1 MFKINESVIHCR
13 EGLSTIISMSTIN
26 ERDYFLVRTHQ
37 ASEET
42 IYVPVASA
50 ESIIRPILEIDAA
63 DEVLK
68 YIKSIK
74 KEFNTNT
81 KQRRD
86 AYKRRLSSGD
96 VNDIAYLYR
105 QLYFYYKIGGE
116 ENNEIKLGPVDI
128 DMLTHAKNMLLDEF
142 SLTYKMDR
150 KEIEDFIEKR
160 IKKLWVN
167 PH

>member
-1 MFKINESVIHCR
+1 MFKINDSVIHCR
-13 EGLSTIISMSTIN
+13 EGLSTIVSVSTIN
-26 ERDYFLVRTHQ
+26 GRDYFLVRTHQ

-50 ESIIRPILEIDAA
+50 ESIIRPILKEENA
-63 DEVLK
+63 DKVLK
-68 YIKSIK
+68 YIKGLK

-105 QLYFYYKIGGE
+105 QLYFYNKIGGE
-116 ENNEIKLGPVDI
+116 ENTEIKLGPVDI
-128 DMLTHAKNMLLDEF
+128 DMLSHAKKMLLDEF
-142 SLTYKMDR
+142 SLSYKVDR
-150 KEIEDFIEKR
+150 NEIEDFIEKR
-160 IKKLWVN
+160 IKKL
-167 PH
+167 

>member
-26 ERDYFLVRTHQ
+26 DRDYFLVRTHQ

-50 ESIIRPILEIDAA
+50 DSIIRPILEADAA
-63 DEVLK
+63 DNVLK
-68 YIKSIK
+68 YIKSLK

-105 QLYFYYKIGGE
+105 QLYFYNQLGGE
-116 ENNEIKLGPVDI
+116 ENTEIKLGPVDI
-128 DMLTHAKNMLLDEF
+128 DMLSHAKKMLLDEF
-142 SLTYKMDR
+142 SLSYKVNRD
-150 KEIEDFIEKR
+150 EIEDFIEKR
-160 IKKLWVN
+160 IKKL
-167 PH
+167 